1 MIETLFKNPTK
12 AKTHFLSPL
21 LQERESF
28 LKVMKQKGRCLRSLQ
43 MAADY
48 LLSAIQILDLN
59 DNNNEIVRLED
70 ILSSGELWK
79 DKKSKFYVSTVVKW
93 LYSIKLLDL
102 RYYDNGIIFNSFST
116 ICHYRL
122 RYLTYPLYQE
132 RLVYLEY
139 LKDNGAAFSTLR
151 EHAETQLVIIDKLNI
166 RDKRLVA
173 KAEIK
178 EAILRT
184 LTDSEKNHST
194 LSVKWIK
201 NFKSVAHGWLQYAK
215 MLLEDNPSLPPEAG
229 LVSRYIQWAKEAKGL
244 ANPTLEGRERELLS
258 FVTYAH
264 QRNLSVKD
272 LQIYDVDEYIGYRHN
287 CGCGRRSLATIVTT
301 LRDFT
306 KYAYIRGWCKNL
318 APGMRCPKQFSLET
332 LPSAP
337 SWETVNALVRYYG
350 TSDVKGKRNTAIIVM
365 MSIYGM
371 RSSEVANLK
380 LKDINWDKELIYLHR
395 AKRGGLQSFPLMAEV
410 GNLIADYLK
419 NGRNNELGRDNLFL
433 TLFMPYKSISKDC
446 IYNIVS
452 QAYRGLDVSV
462 KHKGGHSLRHACA
475 SHLINNGSSLKEI
488 SDLFGHRL
496 FDTTRIYAKV
506 DISNLRSVAEINW
519 EGVI

>member
-12 AKTHFLSPL
+12 AKTHLLSPR
-21 LQERESF
+21 LQEREYF
-28 LKVMKQKGRCLRSLQ
+28 LKVMKQKGRCLISLQ

-48 LLSAIQILDLN
+48 LLFAVQTLDLN
-59 DNNNEIVRLED
+59 DNNEIVRLEE
-70 ILSSGELWK
+70 IVSSGELWK

-93 LYSIKLLDL
+93 LYSTKMLDL
-102 RYYDNGIIFNSFST
+102 RYYDNSIVFNSFST

-132 RLVYLEY
+132 RLEYLEY

-151 EHAETQLVIIDKLNI
+151 EYAETQLVIIDKLNI
-166 RDKRLVA
+166 RDKRLITKV
-173 KAEIK
+173 EIK

-184 LTDSEKNHST
+184 KKDSEMNHST
-194 LSVKWIK
+194 LSAKWIK
-201 NFKSVAHGWLQYAK
+201 SFKSVAHGWLQYAK
-215 MLLEDNPSLPPEAG
+215 MLLGDNSSLPLEAG
-229 LVSRYIQWAKEAKGL
+229 LVLRYIQWAKEAKGL
-244 ANPTLEGRERELLS
+244 ANSTLEGRERELLS
-258 FVTYAH
+258 FVTYVH
-264 QRNLSVKD
+264 QRNLFVKN
-272 LQIYDVDEYIGYRHN
+272 LEIYDVDEYIGYRHN

-306 KYAYIRGWCKNL
+306 KYAYIQGWCKNL
-318 APGMRCPKQFSLET
+318 TSGIRHPKQFSLET

-337 SWETVNALVRYYG
+337 SWETVNALVKHYG
-350 TSDVKGKRNTAIIVM
+350 TSDIRGKRDTAIIAM
-365 MSIYGM
+365 MAIYGM
-371 RSSEVANLK
+371 RSSEVVNLK
-380 LKDINWDKELIYLHR
+380 LKDIDWDKELIYLHR
-395 AKRGGLQSFPLMAEV
+395 AKRGGLQSFPLMPEV

-433 TLFMPYKSISKDC
+433 TLFMPYKNISKNC
-446 IYNIVS
+446 IYNRVS
-452 QAYRGLDVSV
+452 QAYRNLNVSI

-488 SDLFGHRL
+488 SDLLGHRL

-506 DISNLRSVAEINW
+506 DINNLRSVAKINW

>member
-1 MIETLFKNPTK
+1 MIETLFKNPMK
-12 AKTHFLSPL
+12 AKTHLLSPR

-28 LKVMKQKGRCLRSLQ
+28 LKVMKQKGLCLRSLQ

-48 LLSAIQILDLN
+48 LLFAVHTLDLN
-59 DNNNEIVRLED
+59 DNNGIVRLED
-70 ILSSGELWK
+70 IVSSGEFWK

-93 LYSIKLLDL
+93 LYSNKMLDL
-102 RYYDNGIIFNSFST
+102 RYCDNGIVFNSFST
-116 ICHYRL
+116 KCHYRL

-151 EHAETQLVIIDKLNI
+151 EHAETQLAIIDKLNI
-166 RDKRLVA
+166 RDKRLVT
-173 KAEIK
+173 KVEIE
-178 EAILRT
+178 EAILKT
-184 LTDSEKNHST
+184 KTDSERNHST
-194 LSVKWIK
+194 ISAKWIK
-201 NFKSVAHGWLQYAK
+201 NFKSVAHDWLQYAK
-215 MLLEDNPSLPPEAG
+215 MLSEDNSSFPPEAD

-258 FVTYAH
+258 FVTYVH
-264 QRNLSVKD
+264 QRNLSVRN
-272 LQIYDVDEYIGYRHN
+272 LEIYDVDEYVGYRHN

-301 LRDFT
+301 LRDFA
-306 KYAYIRGWCKNL
+306 KYAYIRGCCKNL
-318 APGMRCPKQFSLET
+318 APGMRSPKQFSLET

-337 SWETVNALVRYYG
+337 SWETVNVLVKHYG
-350 TSDVKGKRNTAIIVM
+350 TSDVRGKRNTAIISM
-365 MSIYGM
+365 MAIYGM

-380 LKDINWDKELIYLHR
+380 LKDIDWDKELIYLHR
-395 AKRGGLQSFPLMAEV
+395 AKRGGLQSFPLMPEV
-410 GNLIADYLK
+410 GNLIADYLR

-433 TLFMPYKSISKDC
+433 TLFMPYKNISKNC

-452 QAYRGLDVSV
+452 QAYGNLDVSI

-488 SDLFGHRL
+488 SDLLGHRL

-506 DISNLRSVAEINW
+506 DINNLRSVAEINW

>member
-12 AKTHFLSPL
+12 AKTHLLSPQ

-48 LLSAIQILDLN
+48 LLFAVHTLDLN
-59 DNNNEIVRLED
+59 DNNGIVRLED
-70 ILSSGELWK
+70 IVSSGELWK

-93 LYSIKLLDL
+93 LYSNKMLDL
-102 RYYDNGIIFNSFST
+102 RYYDNGNVFNSFST

-132 RLVYLEY
+132 RLAYLEY

-166 RDKRLVA
+166 RDKRLVT
-173 KAEIK
+173 KTEIK
-178 EAILRT
+178 EAILKT
-184 LTDSEKNHST
+184 KTDSEKNHST
-194 LSVKWIK
+194 ISAKWIK
-201 NFKSVAHGWLQYAK
+201 SFKSVAHGWLQYAK
-215 MLLEDNPSLPPEAG
+215 MLLEDNSSLPPEAD
-229 LVSRYIQWAKEAKGL
+229 LVLRYIQWAKEAKGL

-258 FVTYAH
+258 FVTYVH
-264 QRNLSVKD
+264 QRNLSVRN
-272 LQIYDVDEYIGYRHN
+272 LEIYDVDEYVGYRHN
-287 CGCGRRSLATIVTT
+287 CGCGRRSLVTIVTT

-306 KYAYIRGWCKNL
+306 KYAYIWGWCKNL
-318 APGMRCPKQFSLET
+318 ASGMRHPKQFSLET

-337 SWETVNALVRYYG
+337 SWETVNALVKHYG
-350 TSDVKGKRNTAIIVM
+350 TSDVRGKRNTAIIAM
-365 MSIYGM
+365 MAIYGM

-380 LKDINWDKELIYLHR
+380 LEDIDWDKELIYLHR
-395 AKRGGLQSFPLMAEV
+395 AKRGGLQSFPLMPEV

-433 TLFMPYKSISKDC
+433 TLFMPYKNISKDC

-452 QAYRGLDVSV
+452 QAYRGLEVNV
-462 KHKGGHSLRHACA
+462 RHKGGHSLRHACA
-475 SHLINNGSSLKEI
+475 SHLINNGASLKEV
-488 SDLFGHRL
+488 SDLLGHRL
-496 FDTTRIYAKV
+496 FDTTRIYAKI
-506 DISNLRSVAEINW
+506 DINNLRNVAEINW
-519 EGVI
+519 EGTI

>member
-12 AKTHFLSPL
+12 AKMHLLSPL

-28 LKVMKQKGRCLRSLQ
+28 LKVMKQKGRCLKSLQ

-48 LLSAIQILDLN
+48 LLFAVQTLDLN
-59 DNNNEIVRLED
+59 DNNGIVRLEE
-70 ILSSGELWK
+70 IVSSGELWK

-93 LYSIKLLDL
+93 LYSAKMLDF
-102 RYYDNGIIFNSFST
+102 RYYDNGIVFNSFST

-151 EHAETQLVIIDKLNI
+151 EHAETQLVIIDELNI

-173 KAEIK
+173 KAEIE
-178 EAILRT
+178 EAILRRK
-184 LTDSEKNHST
+184 TDSKKNHST
-194 LSVKWIK
+194 ISSKWIK

-215 MLLEDNPSLPPEAG
+215 MLLEDNPSLPPEAD

-244 ANPTLEGRERELLS
+244 ANTTLDGRERELFS
-258 FVTYAH
+258 FVTYVH
-264 QRNLSVKD
+264 QRNLSVKK
-272 LQIYDVDEYIGYRHN
+272 LEIYDVDEYIGYRHN
-287 CGCGRRSLATIVTT
+287 CGCGRRSLATIVAT

-337 SWETVNALVRYYG
+337 SWETVNALVKYYG
-350 TSDVKGKRNTAIIVM
+350 ISDVRGKRNTAIIVM
-365 MSIYGM
+365 MAIYGM

-380 LKDINWDKELIYLHR
+380 LKNIDWDKELIYLHR
-395 AKRGGLQSFPLMAEV
+395 AKRSGLQSFPLMPEV
-410 GNLIADYLK
+410 GNMIADYLR

-433 TLFMPYKSISKDC
+433 TLFMPYKNISKDC

-452 QAYRGLDVSV
+452 QAYRSLDVSV

-488 SDLFGHRL
+488 SDLLGHRL

>member
-12 AKTHFLSPL
+12 AKLHLLSPL

-48 LLSAIQILDLN
+48 LLFAIQTLALN
-59 DNNNEIVRLED
+59 DNHRIVRLED
-70 ILSSGELWK
+70 IMSSGKLWK
-79 DKKSKFYVSTVVKW
+79 DKKSKFYVSTVIKW
-93 LYSIKLLDL
+93 LYSNKMLDH
-102 RYYDNGIIFNSFST
+102 RYYDNGVVFNRFST

-139 LKDNGAAFSTLR
+139 LKNNGASFSTLR

-166 RDKRLVA
+166 KDRRLIT

-178 EAILRT
+178 EAILRKK
-184 LTDSEKNHST
+184 TDSEKTHTTISA
-194 LSVKWIK
+194 KWIK
-201 NFKSVAHGWLQYAK
+201 SFKSVAHGWLQYAG
-215 MLLEDNPSLPPEAG
+215 MLLEDNSSLPPEAD

-244 ANPTLEGRERELLS
+244 ANSTLEGRESELLS
-258 FVTYAH
+258 FVTYVH
-264 QRNLSVKD
+264 QRNLSVKS
-272 LQIYDVDEYIGYRHN
+272 LEIYDVDEYIGYRHN

-318 APGMRCPKQFSLET
+318 APGMRSPKQFSLET

-337 SWETVNALVRYYG
+337 SWETVNALAKYYG
-350 TSDVKGKRNTAIIVM
+350 TSDVRGKRNTAIIVM
-365 MSIYGM
+365 MAIYGM

-380 LKDINWDKELIYLHR
+380 LEDIIWDKELIYLHR
-395 AKRGGLQSFPLMAEV
+395 AKRGGLQSFPLMPEV
-410 GNLIADYLK
+410 GNLIVDYLK

-433 TLFMPYKSISKDC
+433 TLFMPYKNISKDC

-452 QAYRGLDVSV
+452 KAYRDLNVSV

-488 SDLFGHRL
+488 SDLLGHKL